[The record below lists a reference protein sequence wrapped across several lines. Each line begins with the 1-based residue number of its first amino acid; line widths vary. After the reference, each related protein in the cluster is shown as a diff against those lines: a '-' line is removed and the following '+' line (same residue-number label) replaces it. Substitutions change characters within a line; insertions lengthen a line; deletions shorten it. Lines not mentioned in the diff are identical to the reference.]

1 MARSPITT
9 GSSATTGSATGT
21 LSFVRTPLAAHIPA
35 ELEALA
41 LRANGRLTDQDKARG
56 IDLLVDAYCDII
68 DTTLIT
74 LLDDI
79 GRQYD
84 HKSLQDARRIADD
97 VKDKARHY
105 VGWAGGRIA
114 TRRLP
119 PVIRHFQGLVH
130 PSSAG
135 ATHSHQLQMP
145 ISPALAQRGA
155 DIIVTL
161 QDGTAANLDE
171 GITLLNRIVEE
182 LMVPLATE
190 PKNLLNFNFV
200 ISKPLD
206 GAIAMIR
213 ALIQRML
220 MRFGQQITPPLYP
233 LIGTHLSTF
242 LISPRLI
249 SPPPTR

>member
-1 MARSPITT
+1 MTPQTHT
-9 GSSATTGSATGT
+9 PATMTAS
-21 LSFVRTPLAAHIPA
+21 VRTPLAAHIPA
-35 ELEALA
+35 QLDALV
-41 LRANGRLTDQDKARG
+41 LRANGRLTDQDKAQG

-79 GRQYD
+79 GTQYD
-84 HKSLQDARRIADD
+84 VKALQDARRIADD

-114 TRRLP
+114 SRRLP
-119 PVIRHFQGLVH
+119 PVIRHFHGLVH
-130 PSSAG
+130 PAPVD
-135 ATHSHQLQMP
+135 AAHSHQLQLP
-145 ISPALAQRGA
+145 ISPALAHRGEE
-155 DIIVTL
+155 IILTL
-161 QDGTAANLDE
+161 QHGTATNLDE
-171 GITLLNRIVEE
+171 GIALLNRIVEE

-220 MRFGQQITPPLYP
+220 VRFGQQITPPLYP
-233 LIGTHLSTF
+233 LVGNHLSSF
-242 LISPRLI
+242 LISHRPLR
-249 SPPPTR
+249 

>member
-1 MARSPITT
+1 MTPTVHTSTVHKPY
-9 GSSATTGSATGT
+9 
-21 LSFVRTPLAAHIPA
+21 VRTPLAAHIPA
-35 ELEALA
+35 ELAALA
-41 LRANGRLTDQDKARG
+41 QRANGRLTDQDKARG

-74 LLDDI
+74 LLDEI
-79 GRQYD
+79 GKHYD
-84 HKSLQDARRIADD
+84 VKALQDARRIADD

-119 PVIRHFQGLVH
+119 PVIRHFQTLVH
-130 PSSAG
+130 PSA
-135 ATHSHQLQMP
+135 ADAPHSHQLQMP
-145 ISPALAQRGA
+145 ISPALAQRGG

-161 QDGTAANLDE
+161 QEGTATDLDE
-171 GITLLNRIVEE
+171 GIALLNRIVEE

-200 ISKPLD
+200 ISRPLD

-220 MRFGQQITPPLYP
+220 ARFGQQITPPLYP
-233 LIGTHLSTF
+233 LVGNHLSSF
-242 LISPRLI
+242 LIRP
-249 SPPPTR
+249 